1 VRIARVLHNAKI
13 YLARI
18 EGDHAVLLS
27 EESGHPSADALREA
41 LAAGADLNVEGVS
54 VELGALQLLSPVA
67 HPGKFLAIGQNYLDH
82 AHESGAEAPIA
93 PIAFIKAATSIIGPN
108 DVISYRK
115 DQSTQV
121 DYEVELALVIGRRA
135 RDVSEAAAA
144 ACIFGYTVCNDV
156 SARDVQFSDGQW
168 SRGKSFDTFAPL
180 GPWIVTGESV
190 PNPQGLAI
198 RAWVNGELL
207 QDGNTADMI
216 FTVAELVS
224 YLSHSMTLEPGDVIT
239 TGTPEGV
246 GFARTPPI
254 FLEDGDVVEVEVE
267 GIGRLRNSVRVD
279 PDLARGAE
287 VRNIQIDRMEGE

>member
-1 VRIARVLHNAKI
+1 MRIARVLHNASI

-18 EGDHAVLLS
+18 EGDHAMLLF
-27 EESGHPSADALREA
+27 EESSHPSADALREA
-41 LAAGADLNVEGVS
+41 LAAGADLNVEGHS
-54 VELGALQLLSPVA
+54 VALETLRLLSPVA

-93 PIAFIKAATSIIGPN
+93 PIVFTKVVTSIIGP
-108 DVISYRK
+108 DDFISYRK

-121 DYEVELALVIGRRA
+121 DYESELALVIGRRA
-135 RDVSEAAAA
+135 RDVSEMDAA
-144 ACIFGYTVCNDV
+144 ACIFGYTACNDV
-156 SARDVQFSDGQW
+156 SARDQVSDGQW
-168 SRGKSFDTFAPL
+168 PRGKSFDSFAPL

-190 PNPQGLAI
+190 PYPQRLAV
-198 RAWVNGELL
+198 RAWVNGELR

-216 FTVAELVS
+216 FPVVKLVS

-254 FLEDGDVVEVEVE
+254 FLENGDLVEVEVE

-279 PDLARGAE
+279 PDLAREPE
-287 VRNIQIDRMEGE
+287 VHNIQVDGVEGE